1 MNNFLIL
8 FLIFLFFNISLSS
21 KEINGDNNIE
31 INGFFR
37 YKIIEGTNKIQFKK
51 LSYSENKYQI
61 EKESITISQ
70 KEMNFQYLVDNQKL
84 SIIKATIKNCCSH
97 YNFNNCLIEI
107 KEIYQPIPSGIS
119 NKIIEKIIN
128 SPNSDSFQYYK
139 FKYNEELSLNYDNKN
154 NNNNNDDDG
163 KNIKIFKSIRT
174 NKLISLDFNS
184 MQSPYRYLSGFDNKW
199 YDSDIGLNNTIYLF
213 KLKSHGSY
221 NQPNKYN
228 HIYYN
233 QKLLLIYSKVEFCYS
248 QFPEPS
254 GYDPYFIVKRNRI
267 DNTTKCSP
275 PTGVVI
281 ALNCKYTPI
290 PQCQY
295 GLSLIS
301 YNDPHL
307 YCPIYSCDLPI
318 NYYS

>member
-1 MNNFLIL
+1 MDG
-8 FLIFLFFNISLSS
+8 
-21 KEINGDNNIE
+21 K
-31 INGFFR
+31 
-37 YKIIEGTNKIQFKK
+37 NKIQFKK
-51 LSYSENKYQI
+51 LSYSNNKYKI
-61 EKESITISQ
+61 EKESINILQ
-70 KEMNFQYLVDNQKL
+70 RGMDYQFLIENQKI

-97 YNFNNCLIEI
+97 FNFNNCSIEI
-107 KEIYQPIPSGIS
+107 NEIYQPIPNEHS
-119 NKIIEKIIN
+119 NSIIEKEIN
-128 SPNSDSFQYYK
+128 SPNSESFQYYK
-139 FKYNEELSLNYDNKN
+139 FKYNQPSLNNEN
-154 NNNNNDDDG
+154 
-163 KNIKIFKSIRT
+163 NIKIFKSIRT

-184 MQSPYRYLSGFDNKW
+184 IRSPYRYSPGFDNKW
-199 YDSDIGLNNTIYLF
+199 YNSDIGLNDTIYLF

-221 NQPNKYN
+221 NTPNKYN

-233 QKLLLIYSKVEFCYS
+233 QNLLLIYSKVEFCYS

-281 ALNCKYTPI
+281 ALNCNYTPI
-290 PQCQY
+290 PQCQN
-295 GLSLIS
+295 GLTLIS

-318 NYYS
+318 HYYN